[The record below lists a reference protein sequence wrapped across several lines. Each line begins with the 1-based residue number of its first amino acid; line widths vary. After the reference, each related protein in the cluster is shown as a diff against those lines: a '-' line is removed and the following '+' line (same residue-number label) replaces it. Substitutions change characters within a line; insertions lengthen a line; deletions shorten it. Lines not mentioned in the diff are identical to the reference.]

1 MLISASRRTDIPAH
15 YSEWFW
21 NRLQEGY
28 ALVRNPVNPHQVSR
42 VCLAPDQVDGIVF
55 WTKNPIPML
64 EQLDRLRGYLY
75 CFQFTVTSY
84 GADVEPG
91 VPSKSRQ
98 IIPAFQRLS
107 DRIGPERVIWRYDPI
122 LYSSTYTMDYHIRYF
137 AELAKRLAPYTKK
150 CTISFL
156 DVYRKIAKRMAEQG
170 IWAPSAVEQRAL
182 AKELSA
188 IAHSYGLPVETCAE
202 EIDLQAYGIG
212 HGHCI
217 DGSLWE
223 KWLGRPLRGGKDKNQ
238 RLACGCVES
247 VEIGAYDTCPN
258 GCCYCYASTD
268 AAAAAARRAG
278 HDPHSP
284 LLWGKLEPE
293 DRVTERKG
301 NRSLAGQLTF

>member
-122 LYSSTYTMDYHIRYF
+122 LYSSTYTMDYHIRYWRSKAF
-137 AELAKRLAPYTKK
+137 
-150 CTISFL
+150 
-156 DVYRKIAKRMAEQG
+156 
-170 IWAPSAVEQRAL
+170 
-182 AKELSA
+182 
-188 IAHSYGLPVETCAE
+188 
-202 EIDLQAYGIG
+202 
-212 HGHCI
+212 
-217 DGSLWE
+217 
-223 KWLGRPLRGGKDKNQ
+223 GRHQP
-238 RLACGCVES
+238 
-247 VEIGAYDTCPN
+247 
-258 GCCYCYASTD
+258 
-268 AAAAAARRAG
+268 
-278 HDPHSP
+278 
-284 LLWGKLEPE
+284 
-293 DRVTERKG
+293 
-301 NRSLAGQLTF
+301 